1 MQSKEIVKAL
11 RRGLFSNELLQI
23 AADKIEE
30 LENKSTE
37 WINVKDRLP
46 EEDTR
51 VLVVVSDEKFK
62 CVKQY
67 VPKLDTD
74 RIFDGRWVRWSK
86 HVTYWQP
93 LPEPPKPQ

>member
-1 MQSKEIVKAL
+1 MA
-11 RRGLFSNELLQI
+11 
-23 AADKIEE
+23 
-30 LENKSTE
+30 E

-51 VLVVVSDEKFK
+51 VLVVVSDENFK
-62 CVKQY
+62 RVKQY

-74 RIFDGRWVRWSK
+74 RMFDGRWVRWSK

-93 LPEPPKPQ
+93 LPEPPKGEVENG